1 LLDPVFDL
9 IMRNGRNHTSPLRKV
24 TFLLILTACLF
35 SHLSHSQKITNV
47 DFEVIDNAVKITY
60 DIGGCSGDKNY
71 DIRVLLGRDGKLT
84 EISRGLSG
92 DLENVPC
99 GSSNTITWDVLSDRQ
114 ELRGRIYFAVEVLR
128 THSTMRGHEESKA
141 GKPWSRKSWKADKGY
156 VGGSIGTFT
165 PYESYLATSRAFEQN
180 GLFLNTTIGYLP
192 TYLLGICST
201 IYIYGG
207 TRNDQYEIVTW
218 ANYGMMIGP
227 LISFPIG
234 NKIKWELR
242 PQIGYSFLSTKS
254 DQPDLDSLGTTTTS
268 GVAYNIGTGLRLN
281 LGKRTCYL
289 LNLEYL
295 SAPRKPYDYLF
306 HVEPDFG
313 TLGASIGVAFRFY

>member
-1 LLDPVFDL
+1 
-9 IMRNGRNHTSPLRKV
+9 MRNCPNSTFSPRNA

-71 DIRVLLGRDGKLT
+71 DIRVLIGKDGKLT

-114 ELRGRIYFAVEVLR
+114 ELKGRIYFAVEVLR
-128 THSTMRGHEESKA
+128 THSTIHANPESKG
-141 GKPWSRKSWKADKGY
+141 GKPWGRRSWKADKGY
-156 VGGSIGTFT
+156 IGGSIGVFT
-165 PYESYLATSRAFEQN
+165 PYESYLASPRAFEQN
-180 GLFLNTTIGYLP
+180 GLFLNTTIAYLP
-192 TYLLGICST
+192 TYILGVCST

-207 TRNDQYEIVTW
+207 TKNDQYEIVTW
-218 ANYGMMIGP
+218 ANYGFMIGP

-242 PQIGYSFLSTKS
+242 PQIGYSFISTHS
-254 DQPDLDSLGTTTTS
+254 DQPDLDSLSNTTTS

-289 LNLEYL
+289 LNVEYL
-295 SAPRKPYDYLF
+295 SAPRKPHDYLF
-306 HVEPDFG
+306 PVEPDFG

>member
-9 IMRNGRNHTSPLRKV
+9 IMRNGRNHTSPPRNV

-47 DFEVIDNAVKITY
+47 DFEVFDRVVKITY

-71 DIRVLLGRDGKLT
+71 DVRVLLGKDGKLT

-92 DLENVPC
+92 DIENVPC
-99 GSSNTITWDVLSDRQ
+99 GSSKTITWDVLSDRL
-114 ELRGRIYFAVEVLR
+114 ELKGRIYFAVEVLR
-128 THSTMRGHEESKA
+128 THSTMHGSEVSKG
-141 GKPWSRKSWKADKGY
+141 GKPWSRRSWKADKGY
-156 VGGSIGTFT
+156 VGGSIGVFT
-165 PYESYLATSRAFEQN
+165 PYESYVATARAFEQN

-192 TYLLGICST
+192 TYVFGVCST

-207 TRNDQYEIVTW
+207 TKNDQFEIVTW
-218 ANYGMMIGP
+218 ANYGFMIGP

-242 PQIGYSFLSTKS
+242 PQIGYSFISTNS
-254 DQPDLDSLGTTTTS
+254 DRPDLDSLGTTTTS

-289 LNLEYL
+289 LNVEYL
-295 SAPRKPYDYLF
+295 SAPRRPYDYLF
-306 HVEPDFG
+306 PIKPDFG